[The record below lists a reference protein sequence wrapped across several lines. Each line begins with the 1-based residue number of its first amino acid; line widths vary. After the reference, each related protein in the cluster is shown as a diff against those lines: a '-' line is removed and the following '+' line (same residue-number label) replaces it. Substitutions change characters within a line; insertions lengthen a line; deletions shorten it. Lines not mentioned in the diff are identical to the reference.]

1 MPFGK
6 AYYFLIS
13 RKAGKDL
20 SKVLFMRRR
29 ELNGHGH
36 GVNDPAEH
44 CLDGAPVAISLAEF
58 LQGDWLM
65 TKLIIIKIVGPED

>member
-6 AYYFLIS
+6 AYLFLIS

-20 SKVLFMRRR
+20 FEALLTMRR

-44 CLDGAPVAISLAEF
+44 CLDGAPGAISLAEF
-58 LQGDWLM
+58 LQGA
-65 TKLIIIKIVGPED
+65 

>member
-6 AYYFLIS
+6 AYSFLIS

-20 SKVLFMRRR
+20 SEVLLTMRR
-29 ELNGHGH
+29 ELDGHGH

-44 CLDGAPVAISLAEF
+44 CLNGVPGAVSLAEF
-58 LQGDWLM
+58 LQGDWLT
-65 TKLIIIKIVGPED
+65 TKFIVIKIVGPEN